1 MKKNNFKNFL
11 ISLIFIFVYSN
22 AVAETKVR
30 FVDMDILIKNSS
42 AGKSLLSQLDKKNKD
57 NKMSFDKSRKKLSEK
72 KKKITAQKNVLTTEE
87 YNKKVKAL
95 NDEFEKFKVESENEI
110 RLLAKKRDDGML
122 KILNELNIILSEHSN
137 ENNLTFI
144 IDQKNIIIG
153 KTDLNI
159 TETIMK
165 KLNNKINKIK
175 LN

>member
-57 NKMSFDKSRKKLSEK
+57 TKMSFDKSRKKLSEK

-95 NDEFEKFKVESENEI
+95 ND
-110 RLLAKKRDDGML
+110 
-122 KILNELNIILSEHSN
+122 
-137 ENNLTFI
+137 
-144 IDQKNIIIG
+144 
-153 KTDLNI
+153 
-159 TETIMK
+159 
-165 KLNNKINKIK
+165 
-175 LN
+175 